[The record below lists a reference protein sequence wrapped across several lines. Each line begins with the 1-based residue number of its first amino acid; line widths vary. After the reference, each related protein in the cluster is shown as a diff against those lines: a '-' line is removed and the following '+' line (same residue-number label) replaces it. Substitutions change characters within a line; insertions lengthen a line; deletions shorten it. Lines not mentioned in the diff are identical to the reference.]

1 MTDLYDERITAMKAT
16 EIKTWRGHGTHR
28 AAIILNA
35 DFNEDETNRAR
46 LAAYRRK
53 RMERQGTAQRIFWGP
68 W

>member
-1 MTDLYDERITAMKAT
+1 MGMTDFYDEHITAMKASERRHPLT
-16 EIKTWRGHGTHR
+16 GWVKRPILQNHR
-28 AAIILNA
+28 NA
-35 DFNEDETNRAR
+35 ER